1 MSREISEILR
11 ACPSTEPASFYEFL
25 RGLRDI
31 PAKGDKEAWAELFDE
46 VRAVENMG
54 LIEVEYNGRLIE
66 SIMLTE
72 AGVAKVKKL

>member
-1 MSREISEILR
+1 MSRSTDEILR

-25 RGLRDI
+25 RGLQDI

-66 SIMLTE
+66 SLMLTQ
-72 AGVAKVKKL
+72 AGIAQLKKR

>member
-1 MSREISEILR
+1 MRDTDEILR

-46 VRAVENMG
+46 VRAVEHMG

-66 SIMLTE
+66 SLMLTE
-72 AGVAKVKKL
+72 AGVARLKRQ